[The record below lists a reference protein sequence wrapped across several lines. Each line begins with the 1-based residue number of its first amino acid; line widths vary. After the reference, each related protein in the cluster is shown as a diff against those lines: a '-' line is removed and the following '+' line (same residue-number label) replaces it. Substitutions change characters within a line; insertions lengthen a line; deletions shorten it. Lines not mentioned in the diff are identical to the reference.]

1 MKEIHRLT
9 KVSKVH
15 SSHIGEILD
24 ARAKQGRVRHCHGD
38 LHLRNIVLID
48 GKPVL
53 FDAIEFSRDL
63 AEIDILY
70 DLAFLLMDLEHRRLR
85 PLANVV
91 LNRYLDL
98 MDDTAG
104 MGCLPLFISVRAAVR
119 AHVSAAVAKTQP
131 STEQAKSLITE
142 AQTYLSTALATVSS
156 SAPALIAIGGLS
168 GSGKSRLAQQLAPTL
183 GTIPG
188 ARIARSDVLRKRL
201 AGVSIHE
208 KLGPEGYTDD
218 MTQKTYEYV
227 FRECEAALGA
237 GQWAIADAVFARP
250 EQRMEIEQLA
260 LKLDIPFYGLWL
272 EAPEQTLKARVT
284 SRRHDAS
291 DANQKIVEQQTKYDL
306 GIMTWRRIDSA
317 QSMAKTL
324 ETAKLLLS
332 S

>member
-1 MKEIHRLT
+1 M
-9 KVSKVH
+9 
-15 SSHIGEILD
+15 
-24 ARAKQGRVRHCHGD
+24 
-38 LHLRNIVLID
+38 ID